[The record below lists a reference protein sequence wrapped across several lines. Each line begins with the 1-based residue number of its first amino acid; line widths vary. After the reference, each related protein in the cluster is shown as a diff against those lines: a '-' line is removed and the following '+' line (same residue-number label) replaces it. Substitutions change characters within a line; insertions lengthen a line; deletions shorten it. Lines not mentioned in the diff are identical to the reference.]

1 MSLAFIFPGQ
11 GSQSVGMLTAL
22 AEHFP
27 QVKETFAQAS
37 DVLKFDLWELV
48 SDGPLEQLNQTH
60 ITQPAML
67 AAGIS
72 TWRVWQEKKGP
83 APSILAG
90 HSLGEYTALVCS
102 GALAYEDT
110 VSLVAERG
118 RLMQEAV
125 PAGTGSM
132 AAILG
137 LEDDIVV
144 QLCDEVERDKA
155 GDGEIVAAVNFNSPG
170 QVVIAGSKN
179 AVERAMEIAKAKGA
193 RRTLLLPVSVP
204 SHCQLM
210 KPAADRLDE
219 RLSKVEIKTPSIP
232 VIHNYNVQSHDN
244 VNDIRSALTKQLY
257 NPVRWVEA
265 IQNISGRGIDTLIEC
280 GPGKVLTGLTKRIDK
295 TLKTKPVYD
304 AASLDAALEACKD

>member
-11 GSQSVGMLTAL
+11 GSQSVGMLSAL
-22 AEHFP
+22 AEDFP
-27 QVKETFAQAS
+27 QVQETYAQAS
-37 DVLKFDLWELV
+37 DVLQYDLWQLV
-48 SDGPLEQLNQTH
+48 TEGPLEQLNQTH
-60 ITQPAML
+60 ITQPAIL

-72 TWRVWQEKKGP
+72 VWRIWQEKNGP
-83 APSILAG
+83 VPSIMAG

-102 GALAYEDT
+102 GALVYEDA

-125 PAGTGSM
+125 PAGTGAM

-137 LEDDIVV
+137 LEDDIVI
-144 QLCDEVERDKA
+144 QLCDEVEKEKS
-155 GDGEIVAAVNFNSPG
+155 GDSEIVAAVNFNSPG

-179 AVERAMEIAKAKGA
+179 AVERAMEIAKSKGA
-193 RRTLLLPVSVP
+193 KRALLLPVSVP

-210 KPAADRLDE
+210 KPAADKLDE
-219 RLSKVEIKTPSIP
+219 RLSQVEIKTPSIP
-232 VIHNYNVQSHDN
+232 VIHNCNVQSHDN

-257 NPVRWVEA
+257 NPVRWVEV
-265 IQNISGRGIDTLIEC
+265 IQNISGRGIETLIEC

-304 AASLDAALEACKD
+304 AASLEDALEACKD